1 MKTDTYAK
9 ELERLLYNWYY
20 GGENASPK
28 PVFNALRAGL
38 ENNMQVLVPIET
50 PAALAE
56 NLGTYKSW
64 RYSDFGQRSG
74 NSVSATWWK

>member
-38 ENNMQVLVPIET
+38 ENNMQVLVPIE
-50 PAALAE
+50 
-56 NLGTYKSW
+56 
-64 RYSDFGQRSG
+64 
-74 NSVSATWWK
+74 